1 MTPITFAQRMWY
13 KINHSK
19 CKEYREAR
27 RARQVVYA
35 QRAATKKE
43 DERRKRTISQA
54 QTELVDD

>member
-27 RARQVVYA
+27 RARRLVYA
-35 QRAATKKE
+35 QRSATKKE

>member
-27 RARQVVYA
+27 RARHVVYS
-35 QRAATKKE
+35 QRSATKKE

-54 QTELVDD
+54 QTELVED